1 MGSTWAP
8 LWSQCTGRERAPSF
22 PGATESR
29 ARLSHLR
36 GRARW
41 SHTRLS
47 KHKLGPNLAPLSAP
61 SGRPKFRWAAMFSR
75 PLSGESSPFSSPAK
89 VSPRETVWRSTR
101 EPRLE
106 PELTGTNWSETQARK
121 GRPVGPGGSWR
132 PRSPEGASGE
142 LESRRRTRAPAQTQG
157 IFNISATQNP
167 PALGA
172 PTTINKPP
180 ADTGAHT
187 HTRTHLASLRIW
199 ALLGGRLCFCW
210 AAISQPA
217 SRTSPSRQAGSPA
230 LPRPQCVCHTK
241 HTKRALATVW
251 PPLGSN

>member
-61 SGRPKFRWAAMFSR
+61 SGRPKFCWAAAKTR
-75 PLSGESSPFSSPAK
+75 PPSGESSPFSSPAK
-89 VSPRETVWRSTR
+89 VSPRKTVWRSTR

-187 HTRTHLASLRIW
+187 HAHTLR
-199 ALLGGRLCFCW
+199 ACAFGRFW
-210 AAISQPA
+210 AADCVFVGPQSASQPA
-217 SRTSPSRQAGSPA
+217 SQPHVAKPPSWLAGAPQTSV
-230 LPRPQCVCHTK
+230 CVPH
-241 HTKRALATVW
+241 
-251 PPLGSN
+251 